1 MKTLQIYVTL
11 VVLPISYA
19 FFEMPKMLLPQRSNG
34 IRLVDGPNDLVG
46 RLEILHNGT
55 WGTVCDDRFEE
66 EEARVACRQL
76 GVSDNDLKY
85 AKHIYQRIGQSLFG
99 QGSGEILLDE
109 LNCIGTEGSLGDC
122 PHDGWGVHNCK
133 HSDDIYISCVPP
145 PGCAEKW
152 TFYHEISREELYACP
167 KSTECASGYHVCES
181 AAELES
187 LGLTSEMCAN
197 LPQDDEFFAIQP
209 IELDPPGPDDSDF
222 VEYMNRFA
230 CIGVDDKSKINAS
243 VGVTY
248 GCSKEN
254 NFECGV
260 LNTKVET
267 PSTSDFGV
275 FCCTDNAVPGN
286 GCKQKSE
293 EIELVENKTY
303 ACNGVRYS
311 GIALPNNVFLQ
322 DLGLTDVPKELQI
335 NIINDVTCGIGY
347 HICADFGELDY
358 LGFTDDQ
365 CTDYRFDDRFYGTLE
380 LCGTNDIHGCSLN
393 SNGVNNECGVLNS
406 VFNEESL
413 LATDGVLCCIDS
425 GPGIGCVSDYME
437 TEIIAGSVS
446 VCTGTYTD
454 LKDAELRGCNA
465 FYHVCNSAEELK
477 AKGFTQEE
485 CGNIAN
491 GNKFYATLE

>member
-122 PHDGWGVHNCK
+122 PRDGWGVNNCG
-133 HSDDIYISCVPP
+133 HSEDIYISCAPP
-145 PGCAEKW
+145 PGCTEKW
-152 TFYHEISREELYACP
+152 TYYHEISREELYACP
-167 KSTECASGYHVCES
+167 KSTECASGYHVCKSS
-181 AAELES
+181 AEMES
-187 LGLTSEMCAN
+187 LGFTSEMCAN

-209 IELDPPGPDDSDF
+209 IENDFPPVSNVDSLIPYT
-222 VEYMNRFA
+222 EYINRFT
-230 CIGVDDKSKINAS
+230 CIGVDNHQKMYDSEGS
-243 VGVTY
+243 RY
-248 GCSKEN
+248 GCSNIN
-254 NFECGV
+254 NAECPL
-260 LNTKVET
+260 LNTLYDDT
-267 PSTSDFGV
+267 FSNYDIGV
-275 FCCTDNAVPGN
+275 FCCTDNPTPGT
-286 GCKQKSE
+286 GCKQQSE
-293 EIELVENKTY
+293 EIKLIENKVY
-303 ACNGVRYS
+303 ACSGNRYS
-311 GIALPNNVFLQ
+311 GAGQQQNFNYPSYSKRILENMICSA
-322 DLGLTDVPKELQI
+322 D
-335 NIINDVTCGIGY
+335 Y
-347 HICADFGELDY
+347 HICNENDNRELEL
-358 LGFTDDQ
+358 LGFSDIH
-365 CTDYRFDDRFYGTLE
+365 CTDARFDDKFYGTLTNSTK
-380 LCGTNDIHGCSLN
+380 CGSSGGIYGCMSNPNDLN
-393 SNGVNNECGVLNS
+393 NQCGAVNSMIESSNL
-406 VFNEESL
+406 FK
-413 LATDGVLCCIDS
+413 TDGLLCCTNNK
-425 GPGIGCVSDYME
+425 GCKTNYIE
-437 TEIIAGSVS
+437 TEIVPDTIYACS
-446 VCTGTYTD
+446 GTYND
-454 LKDAELRGCNA
+454 LKDAELRGCNG